1 MLLNEYS
8 GQNSCNR
15 HYISVIKK
23 KTLKLK
29 ILLYNNNN
37 VTLSYKKKNV
47 TLNLVQN

>member
-29 ILLYNNNN
+29 ILLYNNN

>member
-29 ILLYNNNN
+29 ILLYNNN
-37 VTLSYKKKNV
+37 VTLSYKKRM
-47 TLNLVQN
+47 